1 MADVTTGGNSSLGA
15 ASLSRRGCCILAGV
29 DDLFDC
35 PELRIRQ
42 PGKMLA
48 NRASYE
54 IHGAG
59 RRLAIVTETGAH
71 TRLALMMQQMPDTR
85 LLEVT
90 TPAGEPVLTLV
101 KQASEWITE
110 LRGPAGELIGRIRTG
125 DTRRTYTLLDGQ
137 DHAVGQVT
145 GDLALKRFT
154 VTGPSGARLARVR
167 KTWAGPAKE
176 MLTSSDHYKVEFNDP
191 VPQPARTLTVMMPVL
206 LDLTLYGP
214 I

>member
-1 MADVTTGGNSSLGA
+1 M
-15 ASLSRRGCCILAGV
+15 
-29 DDLFDC
+29 DDLFDF
-35 PELRIRQ
+35 PKLRIKQ
-42 PGKMLA
+42 PGNILA
-48 NRASYE
+48 NRAHYE

-71 TRLALMMQQMPDTR
+71 TRLALMSKHMPDTR
-85 LLEVT
+85 TLEVT
-90 TPAGEPVLTLV
+90 TPGGEPVLTLI
-101 KQASEWITE
+101 KRASEWITE

-125 DTRRTYTLLDGQ
+125 DTRRTYLLLDGQ
-137 DHAVGQVT
+137 DQAVGQVT
-145 GDLALKRFT
+145 GDLALRRFT

-176 MLTSSDHYKVEFNDP
+176 MFTSFDHYKVEFTGP